1 MGFALDLDNDKFFV
15 SKNGTFFSNGTGT
28 QDPVTGTNPLYSGG
42 ILTSRKDLD
51 GFVIAA
57 GLYSDKVVT
66 ADFGQ
71 QGFAY
76 TPPTGFKAISSRNFV
91 PSTPAF
97 RNPKRHFEIL
107 TYTGNST
114 NNRAITGLGFSPDF
128 VWIKRRSGG
137 NQSPF
142 WVSRGITIS
151 DSGGTGNVG
160 PLAPNDSYAQS
171 NY

>member
-1 MGFALDLDNDKFFV
+1 MYSVHHGTVYEVIANSSTEKISSLTTLANGDVMGIALDLDNDRFFV

-76 TPPTGFKAISSRNFV
+76 TPPTGF
-91 PSTPAF
+91 
-97 RNPKRHFEIL
+97 
-107 TYTGNST
+107 
-114 NNRAITGLGFSPDF
+114 
-128 VWIKRRSGG
+128 
-137 NQSPF
+137 
-142 WVSRGITIS
+142 
-151 DSGGTGNVG
+151 
-160 PLAPNDSYAQS
+160 
-171 NY
+171 